1 MAGGAVAVV
10 ATLVVI
16 ADRLD
21 AIEVVGRLGF
31 IAPPDE
37 VACGGWWN
45 SDVASGGGVG
55 ANGCLLVFNDLM
67 FP

>member
-37 VACGGWWN
+37 VACGG
-45 SDVASGGGVG
+45 
-55 ANGCLLVFNDLM
+55 
-67 FP
+67 